1 MKKTSL
7 ILCTV
12 CLLALRT
19 AFAEP
24 STIPTGFFT
33 ALRNGDARAIR
44 AALDNGASVNAHDE
58 HGNTPLMLAA
68 VYGDVASMKVL
79 LERGAPIN
87 STNAEGATPLIRAA
101 YDYEKTRL

>member
-1 MKKTSL
+1 MKKTCL

-12 CLLALRT
+12 CLLALRS
-19 AFAEP
+19 AFAGP
-24 STIPTGFFT
+24 STISSEFFT

-44 AALDNGASVNAHDE
+44 ATLDNGSKIDAHDE

-79 LERGAPIN
+79 LERGAQIN
-87 STNAEGATPLIRAA
+87 VTNAEGATPLIRAA
-101 YDYEKTRL
+101 YDYEK